1 MGLGA
6 AVCVPALIGITAAL
20 LVTAA
25 GTAAVIA
32 VLRNQFAQS
41 IALGTS
47 LGDIFNKSADKCEEA
62 FWRHTD
68 GWHAVETARG

>member
-1 MGLGA
+1 MQHDCPCTCILNTA
-6 AVCVPALIGITAAL
+6 TLLIA
-20 LVTAA
+20 AA

-47 LGDIFNKSADKCEEA
+47 LGDIFNKSADKCEKA
-62 FWRHTD
+62 YRMD
-68 GWHAVETARG
+68 GMGLKRQGAETARG